1 MRSGSGGGG
10 GGVDPGRWQCGP
22 SPLSDD
28 NRNKRDV

>member
-1 MRSGSGGGG
+1 MFMRSGSG

-22 SPLSDD
+22 SPLSDE